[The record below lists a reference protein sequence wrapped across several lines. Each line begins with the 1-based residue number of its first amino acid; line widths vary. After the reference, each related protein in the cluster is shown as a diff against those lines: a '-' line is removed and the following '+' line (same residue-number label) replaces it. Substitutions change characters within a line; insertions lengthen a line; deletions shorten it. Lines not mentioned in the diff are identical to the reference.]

1 MNIKLAT
8 TKQDL
13 NLVESVITKAFS
25 STPDSDLNDWLSF
38 SYMHAR
44 IKEGSGRCLLM
55 IDSNSS
61 PIGAI
66 YAQAENLINGKE
78 GSEKW
83 VIIALGVDPKHT
95 GKGVGTSLIT
105 ELENVLRNNNVKKL
119 FTFTNKDDAEV
130 INFYLKNG
138 YSDAGW
144 VKDYQYGENNSA
156 VFLLKYL

>member
-13 NLVESVITKAFS
+13 NLVESVITKAYS

-38 SYMHAR
+38 SYMHTR
-44 IKEGSGRCLLM
+44 INKESGKCLLM
-55 IDSNSS
+55 TDGNSS

-66 YAQAENLINGKE
+66 YAQAENLINGRE

-83 VIIALGVDPKHT
+83 VIIALGVDPEHT

-119 FTFTNKDDAEV
+119 FTFTNKDDTEV

-144 VKDYQYGENNSA
+144 VKDYQYSENNSA

>member
-1 MNIKLAT
+1 MQIKQVT

-13 NLVESVITKAFS
+13 DLAESVMSKAFS
-25 STPDSDLNDWLSF
+25 STPDSDLSDWLSF
-38 SYMHAR
+38 SYMETR
-44 IKEGSGRCLLM
+44 INEESGKCLLM
-55 IDSNSS
+55 LDDNSS

-83 VIIALGVDPKHT
+83 VIIALGVDSGQT
-95 GKGVGTSLIT
+95 GKGIGTSLIT
-105 ELENVLRNNNVKKL
+105 ELENVLRKGDVKKL
-119 FTFTNKDDAEV
+119 FTFTNKEDIKV
-130 INFYLKNG
+130 INFYQKNG

-144 VKDYQYGENNSA
+144 IKDYQYGKNNSA